1 MNQTRSEKLKND
13 DHHIRH
19 WYASTLSR
27 EVYSC
32 QQGE

>member
-1 MNQTRSEKLKND
+1 MNQTKLKND
-13 DHHIRH
+13 DHHTRH
-19 WYASTLSR
+19 WYESTLSR